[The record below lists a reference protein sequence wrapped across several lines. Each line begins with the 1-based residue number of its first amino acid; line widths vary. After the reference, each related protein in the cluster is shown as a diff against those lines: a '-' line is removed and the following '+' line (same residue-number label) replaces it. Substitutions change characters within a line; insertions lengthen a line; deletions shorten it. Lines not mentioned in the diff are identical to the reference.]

1 MSGKPGE
8 ADSGM
13 TMILLV
19 CVLLAASYV
28 IWYFFHQQIID
39 LIRYIRWAELRVIG
53 LFAKD
58 VVMPDGSHVTPQAL
72 SDWLGSNQ
80 AAGRLSWEQLAVI
93 SATIVPQF
101 IRYPA
106 AVVLLVLGVIAYR
119 YAPRR
124 NMRTI
129 FSLEELIKVQAQAWP
144 VTSPITKLNPATG
157 PQRIPGEAM
166 GASLPPFAEALSPE
180 EFVSFYRIPLQDKM
194 IDQESAAKVFTRQ
207 LGPRWQAWQKL
218 PWHYQAIGAV
228 LALKGARKRDAA
240 DALLNEI
247 ALAWNPK
254 GGLQLP
260 LPLRAKIQ
268 QLLRD
273 PKVGGEAA
281 KVMASHAFAVPGMF
295 RLILWAR
302 ERGGVLASATFVWL
316 RAQDRTLWYALNNAG
331 RRTFTAEAAGAVAH
345 YYAEKFLRRPLSIPK
360 VQGAVTA
367 LADYIKETDMPIPPN
382 SAPPPLPRASFNSS
396 RAAQVGALAVAGGRA

>member
-1 MSGKPGE
+1 MSKPGE

-13 TMILLV
+13 TMILLF
-19 CVLLAASYV
+19 LLLFAV
-28 IWYFFHQQIID
+28 GWGMWYLFHAQIID
-39 LIRYIRWAELRVIG
+39 LIRSVRWAELRVIG

-58 VVMPDGSHVTPQAL
+58 VVMPDGSHVTPVAL
-72 SDWLGSNQ
+72 SDWLASNQ
-80 AAGRLSWEQLAVI
+80 AAGRLSWGQLAVI
-93 SATIVPQF
+93 NATIVPQF
-101 IRYPA
+101 IRWPA
-106 AVVLLVLGVIAYR
+106 AVVLWVMAAVAYR

-129 FSLEELIKVQAQAWP
+129 FTLEELIKVQAQAWP
-144 VTSPITKLNPATG
+144 VISPITKLNPATG

-166 GASLPPFAEALSPE
+166 GATLPPFAEALSPE
-180 EFVSFYRIPLQDKM
+180 EFMSFYRIPVQDKT
-194 IDQESAAKVFTRQ
+194 IDQEVAAKVFTRQ
-207 LGPRWQAWQKL
+207 LGPRWQGWDKL
-218 PWHYQAIGAV
+218 PKHYQAIGAV

-260 LPLRAKIQ
+260 LPLKSKIQ

-281 KVMASHAFAVPGMF
+281 KVMAGHAFAVPGMF

-316 RAQDRTLWYALNNAG
+316 RAHDRTLWYALNNAG

-345 YYAEKFLRRPLSIPK
+345 YFAEKFLRRPLSIPK
-360 VQGAVTA
+360 VQGAVNS
-367 LADYIKETDMPIPPN
+367 LAEYIKETDMPIPPN
-382 SAPPPLPRASFNSS
+382 SAPPLRPRASFDTS